1 MRKLRKVLL
10 FFVCAA
16 ITSSLVPGISACK
29 KTGNESAGRTAERDV
44 SENDGKNPQ
53 GGSADNDPSKEDE
66 TGDSSRNRYAI
77 YYADGEKIGEIL
89 LENGGIGKDDLAV
102 PEKRGY
108 LGNWKTPTEDEN
120 GNFYIEAEYTAIV
133 SFCAERIIREIPI
146 RIRWKRNRFRC
157 FRRKATEECFS
168 AGIRTI
174 ITKIRS
180 AALKKVRSVISPF
193 TQNGRSPKKSKSA
206 EITAFTGKVFA
217 FPVF

>member
-10 FFVCAA
+10 FFMCAA

-53 GGSADNDPSKEDE
+53 GGPTDNDPDPAKEDE
-66 TGDSSRNRYAI
+66 TDDPVRKRYAI

-108 LGNWKTPTEDEN
+108 IGNWKTPTEDEN

-133 SFCAERIIREIPI
+133 YTITYAVLRGADNSRQARYVYGG
-146 RIRWKRNRFRC
+146 N
-157 FRRKATEECFS
+157 
-168 AGIRTI
+168 GIVFV
-174 ITKIRS
+174 
-180 AALKKVRSVISPF
+180 A
-193 TQNGRSPKKSKSA
+193 SA
-206 EITAFTGKVFA
+206 EKQRKSVSRLVYG
-217 FPVF
+217 

>member
-29 KTGNESAGRTAERDV
+29 KTGNESAGRIAERDV

-66 TGDSSRNRYAI
+66 TGDSSRKRYAI

-133 SFCAERIIREIPI
+133 YTITYAVLRGADNSGNPDTYTVETESFSLLPP
-146 RIRWKRNRFRC
+146 K
-157 FRRKATEECFS
+157 S
-168 AGIRTI
+168 
-174 ITKIRS
+174 
-180 AALKKVRSVISPF
+180 
-193 TQNGRSPKKSKSA
+193 NGRVFLGWYTDNNYENPIGGIEKGSIGNLTVYANWQIA
-206 EITAFTGKVFA
+206 EEE
-217 FPVF
+217 